1 MGKSEG
7 LVRRI
12 HGIVGRSKTRRELWV
27 VRLSSSDK
35 TGPGEHGGSDDR
47 GKGVDA
53 KQISEEVTDLDS
65 NLSMREPKQ
74 TRLTL
79 GIFF

>member
-1 MGKSEG
+1 MG
-7 LVRRI
+7 
-12 HGIVGRSKTRRELWV
+12 LWADPRQGDSYGWLDCPAQTKQDLENMGAV
-27 VRLSSSDK
+27 M
-35 TGPGEHGGSDDR
+35 TE